1 MFFVQQTVY
10 NYCKKKVVSTP
21 KSLKIDFLFDLA
33 IPLLDTSEGSEIK
46 ITKKYMLFVALFRIA
61 EL

>member
-1 MFFVQQTVY
+1 MVFIKQIVY
-10 NYCKKKVVSTP
+10 NYCKKKVVSTSKP
-21 KSLKIDFLFDLA
+21 LKIDFLFDLA

-46 ITKKYMLFVALFRIA
+46 IITKYMLFVALFRIA